1 MLLWP
6 STPALYRFRTARHA
20 WSAGTHALGQASLS
34 LPNTSIFDVGFGVGL
49 SEKASATVS
58 HCVIN
63 ITASETMLVGAF
75 FVHGYRFLQVRCVGT
90 FNSHCTRTLA
100 FEKTSMLSRQKPC
113 WSARSLS
120 KGKNFSNKK
129 TLYI

>member
-6 STPALYRFRTARHA
+6 LTPALYRFRTARYATRGVRAHTPWA
-20 WSAGTHALGQASLS
+20 RPLL
-34 LPNTSIFDVGFGVGL
+34 NTSIFDVGFGVGL
-49 SEKASATVS
+49 SENASATVS

-75 FVHGYRFLQVRCVGT
+75 FVHGYKFLQVRSVGT
-90 FNSHCTRTLA
+90 FNSQCTRTLA
-100 FEKTSMLSRQKPC
+100 FEKTSMSSRQKPC

-120 KGKNFSNKK
+120 KARISQTKK
-129 TLYI
+129 TLCI